1 MTAKIRKDILGKPES
16 DTGVRSVHLPVSLFR
31 AFRLILHLLY
41 GMLQAVTYPHLDPD
55 RQHRTLKRWS
65 RELLAIL
72 NIGLQIEGAQ
82 PAHREGGCLIVANH
96 ISWLDIYVLN
106 MIHPARFIAKS
117 EVRDWPIIGWL
128 ASRCGTIFI
137 ARATRQDTSKI
148 NRQVSR
154 LLEQGAHIGL
164 FPEGTTTDGSRI
176 GHFHSSLLQPAIDS
190 GARLCPIALRYQ
202 DDDGKLGSAAVF
214 IGETTLAQSIW
225 RILRC
230 KRLNALVMFTPALPT
245 GSGNRR
251 VLALTAQTA
260 IARALQD
267 AATIRPA
274 AGLQPAQTN
283 AHDPI
288 SARSAYALL
297 VDPLLK
303 HPVR

>member
-1 MTAKIRKDILGKPES
+1 MDK
-16 DTGVRSVHLPVSLFR
+16 RSAHMLVSLFR
-31 AFRLILHLLY
+31 ACRLGLHLLY
-41 GMLQAVTYPHLDPD
+41 GMLQAVTYPHLGPD

-65 RELLAIL
+65 RELLDIL
-72 NIGLQIEGAQ
+72 NIGLQIEGPQ

-106 MIHPARFIAKS
+106 MIHPAQFIAKS

-128 ASRCGTIFI
+128 SSRCGTIFI

-148 NRQVSR
+148 NRQVSQ
-154 LLEQGAHIGL
+154 LLEQGACIGL
-164 FPEGTTTDGSRI
+164 FPEGTTTDGNQV
-176 GHFHSSLLQPAIDS
+176 GHFHSSLLQSAIDA

-202 DDDGKLGSAAVF
+202 DDDGKPSTAAVF

-230 KRLNALVMFTPALPT
+230 KQLNALVMFTPALPT
-245 GSGNRR
+245 GSENRR

-267 AATIRPA
+267 AVAIRPA
-274 AGLQPAQTN
+274 AGLQPAQTI
-283 AHDPI
+283 AHDLI
-288 SARSAYALL
+288 SAQSAYALL

-303 HPVR
+303 HPAK